1 MLVFQANN
9 ALKLKQLNPP
19 RLGKALRLQRDVY
32 EGYLKLNGEEHL
44 ETLRA
49 ARNLA
54 VTLNE
59 LQPPSY
65 KEVKALLRRL
75 MLVARRVLGDEH
87 GVTLQMRTIYATALY
102 GDHDATLEDLR
113 EAVTTLEETTRTTRR
128 VLSGAHPLTSAIEDE
143 LRKARAALRRS
154 GRSSEPTPDDETT
167 SRCVICMASQSD
179 HFCIPCGHV
188 VYCGSCARDPRL
200 ERKCP
205 VCREHVEGVRRVEAR
220 PRAAADPYR

>member
-1 MLVFQANN
+1 MLVSQAKN

-113 EAVTTLEETTRTTRR
+113 EAVTTLEETSRTARR
-128 VLSGAHPLTSAIEDE
+128 ILGSEHPTTKTIEWHFK
-143 LRKARAALRRS
+143 KAQAALR
-154 GRSSEPTPDDETT
+154 
-167 SRCVICMASQSD
+167 
-179 HFCIPCGHV
+179 
-188 VYCGSCARDPRL
+188 AR
-200 ERKCP
+200 E
-205 VCREHVEGVRRVEAR
+205 EA
-220 PRAAADPYR
+220 

>member
-1 MLVFQANN
+1 MLVSQAKN

-65 KEVKALLRRL
+65 KEVKALLRRP
-75 MLVARRVLGDEH
+75 MLVARRVLGEGH
-87 GVTLQMRTIYATALY
+87 ILTLTMRWTYATALY

-113 EAVTTLEETTRTTRR
+113 EAVNSLEETEQIARR
-128 VLSGAHPLTSAIEDE
+128 VFGSGHPDVAGIEKVLQD
-143 LRKARAALRRS
+143 ARAALRAR
-154 GRSSEPTPDDETT
+154 ETPGD
-167 SRCVICMASQSD
+167 A
-179 HFCIPCGHV
+179 
-188 VYCGSCARDPRL
+188 
-200 ERKCP
+200 
-205 VCREHVEGVRRVEAR
+205 
-220 PRAAADPYR
+220 

>member
-1 MLVFQANN
+1 MLVFQAKN

-32 EGYLKLNGEEHL
+32 EGYLKLNGEEL
-44 ETLRA
+44 YETLRA
-49 ARNLA
+49 ANNLA

-113 EAVTTLEETTRTTRR
+113 EAVTTLEEIEPTARR
-128 VLSGAHPLTSAIEDE
+128 FLGGAHPLT
-143 LRKARAALRRS
+143 K
-154 GRSSEPTPDDETT
+154 T
-167 SRCVICMASQSD
+167 
-179 HFCIPCGHV
+179 
-188 VYCGSCARDPRL
+188 L
-200 ERKCP
+200 EHHLK
-205 VCREHVEGVRRVEAR
+205 EAR
-220 PRAAADPYR
+220 STLASFGAP